1 MASALAFDPD
11 VESCPTR
18 QALDQIGSR
27 WTVLVVNALAQ
38 GPQRYT
44 ELSRSVSGISAKML
58 TQTLRTLERDGLI
71 TRTVHAVVPP
81 RVDYELTGLGRTL
94 EAPVAALQRWASA
107 NMPAVLQARV
117 AYDQEAVAR

>member
-1 MASALAFDPD
+1 MSSPAPPLTRFAED
-11 VESCPTR
+11 CPTR

-27 WTVLVVNALAQ
+27 WTVLVVAALGQ
-38 GPQRYT
+38 GSQRYT
-44 ELSRSVSGISAKML
+44 ELSRRVEGISAKML

-94 EAPVAALQRWASA
+94 EAPIATLERWATA
-107 NMPAVLQARV
+107 NMDAVRQARSR
-117 AYDQEAVAR
+117 YDG